1 MPPALL
7 CTIVVLALLHTSTNL
22 RAMSSVVALGAGA
35 ICSRIPGLTG
45 RQRDMC
51 RQAPAAMVAVGD
63 GVRLASSECQH
74 QFRAHRWNCTNLH
87 KANSFGH
94 VVLVGSREAAF
105 TYAMASAGVT
115 WFVAA
120 ACSRGNI
127 STCGCA
133 GAEGS
138 GDGTGAVAGSGSA
151 ATRWKWAG
159 CKITAGYGM
168 RLARRFLDAR
178 EIEGD
183 ARSLMNLHNNRAGRK
198 LVKWSLKS
206 ECKCHGVSG
215 SCTMKTCWQTLPAF
229 RQVGDLLMHK
239 YWRARSVAA
248 VTQGGVA
255 KGGLRL
261 ALRRAKGGFVEPRR
275 SDLVYLHASPN
286 YCDSN
291 PAVGSL
297 GTVGR
302 SCNRTSTGTDGCDLL
317 CCGRGYNTHQ
327 YTRTWQCNCKFHW
340 CCYVRCETCSEK
352 SEQYTCK

>member
-1 MPPALL
+1 MPPVLL
-7 CTIVVLALLHTSTNL
+7 CTIVVIALLHTTTNL
-22 RAMSSVVALGAGA
+22 RLMSSVVALGAGA
-35 ICSRIPGLTG
+35 ICGRIPGLTG

-51 RQAPAAMVAVGD
+51 RAAPAAMVAVGE
-63 GVRLASSECQH
+63 GVRLASHECQH
-74 QFRAHRWNCTNLH
+74 QFRAHRWNCSNLH
-87 KANSFGH
+87 KDNSFGH

-105 TYAMASAGVT
+105 TYAIASAGVT

-133 GAEGS
+133 GAGEGS
-138 GDGTGAVAGSGSA
+138 EGAAGAAGVGGSA
-151 ATRWKWAG
+151 STRWKWAG
-159 CKITAGYGM
+159 CSVDAGYGM

-229 RQVGDLLMHK
+229 RQVGDTLMHK

-248 VTQGGVA
+248 VQSA
-255 KGGLRL
+255 SSLQL
-261 ALRRAKGGFVEPRR
+261 ALRRAKGGLQEPRR

-291 PAVGSL
+291 PSVGSL

-302 SCNRTSTGTDGCDLL
+302 TCNRTSKGTDGCDLL